1 MAQISMKKC
10 ARITSDS
17 ALESSSAGKL
27 VSMKLCVSSIV
38 IEAFSE
44 EEGNVI
50 TEKYNGGQFQKFIQA
65 NPFFRSKTS
74 KHVILN
80 GLDIYFRPGN
90 EAWACDT

>member
-1 MAQISMKKC
+1 MKKC

-44 EEGNVI
+44 EEGNVT
-50 TEKYNGGQFQKFIQA
+50 TEKYNGGKFRKFTQVNQFLDLKQA
-65 NPFFRSKTS
+65 SMRF
-74 KHVILN
+74 
-80 GLDIYFRPGN
+80 
-90 EAWACDT
+90 

>member
-50 TEKYNGGQFQKFIQA
+50 TEK
-65 NPFFRSKTS
+65 
-74 KHVILN
+74 
-80 GLDIYFRPGN
+80 
-90 EAWACDT
+90 